1 MIYERVH
8 IMNYKYIDSGGKL
21 IGHLQGIKAAGRDI
35 IALDLEGEFNL
46 HRYGEKLCLLQ
57 IYDGKVAAIIDP
69 FKVSLPHIKR
79 FLENR
84 SILKIMFDASGDRAF
99 LYKNYG
105 IDLHSILDLQEAVGI
120 LGYEK
125 SSLKSVLK
133 EILSVDGGKSK
144 KKFQRYN
151 WNRRPIDGSAIEYAI
166 KDVLYLFDLKD
177 KLIPELIKRGLLEQ
191 FILKNLQVQNRPHVY
206 RKTPKLFESGKFKS
220 LGKEK
225 QRVYKKLFAIR
236 EQYAKSINL
245 PPNSVFPNDLLYE
258 LTESQISAGGI
269 AFGKRVP
276 ERIKQKII
284 HEIGKAVNRG
294 VR

>member
-1 MIYERVH
+1 V
-8 IMNYKYIDSGGKL
+8 NYRYIDSGGKL
-21 IGHLQGIKAAGRDI
+21 IGHLQSLKAAGRYT

-46 HRYGEKLCLLQ
+46 HRYGEKLCLVQ
-57 IYDGKVAAIIDP
+57 IYDGKDAAIIDP
-69 FKVSLPHIKR
+69 FKISIGHIKR

-133 EILSVDGGKSK
+133 EILSIDGGKSK
-144 KKFQRYN
+144 KKFQRHN
-151 WNRRPIDGSAIEYAI
+151 WNRRPIDASAIEYAI
-166 KDVLYLFDLKD
+166 EDVLYLFDLKD

-191 FILKNLQVQNRPHVY
+191 FILKNLQVQNKPHIY
-206 RKTPKLFESGKFKS
+206 SRTPKLFESGRFKS
-220 LGKEK
+220 LGTEK
-225 QRVYKKLFAIR
+225 QRVFKKLFEIR
-236 EQYAKSINL
+236 ERYAKNINL

-258 LTESQISAGGI
+258 LAEFQIAAGGI

-276 ERIKQKII
+276 ESIKQKII
-284 HEIGKAVNRG
+284 HEIGKVVNRG
-294 VR
+294 GR